1 MEVMEVLYHE
11 IFQKTS
17 RRKQMFAWASLY
29 GLLFMGL
36 SLWDSLYGPL
46 FICPLRLPFCPAYRS
61 CRALD
66 DSVDL
71 PAARR
76 AYLTR
81 DSEPKP
87 GADFIQLMYILK
99 FAYIYW

>member
-1 MEVMEVLYHE
+1 MH
-11 IFQKTS
+11 
-17 RRKQMFAWASLY
+17 

-46 FICPLRLPFCPAYRS
+46 FICPLRLPFCSAYRS

-87 GADFIQLMYILK
+87 GEDFIQLMYILK

>member
-1 MEVMEVLYHE
+1 MH
-11 IFQKTS
+11 
-17 RRKQMFAWASLY
+17 
-29 GLLFMGL
+29 GLLIMGL
-36 SLWDSLYGPL
+36 SLWASFY
-46 FICPLRLPFCPAYRS
+46 LPSAAALLSGLRS

-66 DSVDL
+66 DSFDL

-87 GADFIQLMYILK
+87 GEDFIQLMYILK

>member
-1 MEVMEVLYHE
+1 
-11 IFQKTS
+11 
-17 RRKQMFAWASLY
+17 MFAWASLY
-29 GLLFMGL
+29 GTLFMGF
-36 SLWDSLYGPL
+36 SLWASFY
-46 FICPLRLPFCPAYRS
+46 LPSAAALLSGLPELP
-61 CRALD
+61 ALD
-66 DSVDL
+66 DSFDL

-87 GADFIQLMYILK
+87 GEDFIQLMYILK

>member
-1 MEVMEVLYHE
+1 MHGPL
-11 IFQKTS
+11 FTS
-17 RRKQMFAWASLY
+17 FSLWASLY
-29 GLLFMGL
+29 LSSAAALLSGLQ
-36 SLWDSLYGPL
+36 
-46 FICPLRLPFCPAYRS
+46 S

-87 GADFIQLMYILK
+87 GEDFIQLMYILK